1 MNEYFQKFKQTFS
14 RTPMDASLCDDTEYD
29 TLYCETY
36 VPIKGYR
43 LVLSLQL
50 IGRVD
55 WLT

>member
-1 MNEYFQKFKQTFS
+1 MNGYFQKFKQTFS
-14 RTPMDASLCDDTEYD
+14 RTPMDASLCDDAEYD

-50 IGRVD
+50 IGRGE